1 MLVLSGVRE
10 SKFIIDVPPGFSG
23 RIQVVVVDIRSAFK
37 VRLGFEAPPEVGVNR
52 EVIQARIDRGEER
65 IQRGT
70 AE

>member
-1 MLVLSGVRE
+1 MLVLSGVWE

-23 RIQVVVVDIRSAFK
+23 RIEVIVVDIRSKFK
-37 VRLGFEAPPEVGVNR
+37 VRLGFEAPPEVAVNR

-65 IQRGT
+65 TQRGT